1 MESLNVNKK
10 RILVVD
16 DEQPIRTL
24 IERAVKA
31 AGLHCLT
38 AGDGLEALEILKK
51 EPVDIVITDV
61 VMPRMNG
68 IELTNK
74 IREKF
79 NADVIVMTGFISDYR
94 FEDVVA
100 EGASDFVQKPAS
112 LQEVVIRIKRVIQ
125 ERENAAERNRMGQ
138 ELQESFRRLKK
149 GLEDTISVLA
159 RAIET
164 RDPYTSGHQKR
175 VSELSCLIGKEIHL
189 PPEQLDGLRL
199 AGLIH
204 DIGKISIP
212 SEILNKPGRLS
223 EVEYNLIKTH
233 SEIAYEIL
241 KHVDFPWPIADMV
254 LQHHERLDGT
264 GYPKGLKSDNILLE
278 AKILAVAD
286 VVDAMAAHRPY
297 RPSLG
302 VDQAL
307 EEITRS
313 RDRLYD
319 SRIVEACL
327 RVIDREGN
335 RLFPVI

>member
-1 MESLNVNKK
+1 
-10 RILVVD
+10 
-16 DEQPIRTL
+16 
-24 IERAVKA
+24 
-31 AGLHCLT
+31 
-38 AGDGLEALEILKK
+38 
-51 EPVDIVITDV
+51 
-61 VMPRMNG
+61 
-68 IELTNK
+68 
-74 IREKF
+74 
-79 NADVIVMTGFISDYR
+79 
-94 FEDVVA
+94 
-100 EGASDFVQKPAS
+100 
-112 LQEVVIRIKRVIQ
+112 VIRIKRVIQ

-175 VSELSCLIGKEIHL
+175 VSELSCLIGKEIRL

>member
-31 AGLHCLT
+31 AGLDCLT

-79 NADVIVMTGFISDYR
+79 NADVIVMTGFVNDYR

-112 LQEVVIRIKRVIQ
+112 LQEMVIRIKRVIQ
-125 ERENAAERNRMGQ
+125 ERENAAERNRMEQ
-138 ELQESFRRLKK
+138 ELQERSRRLKK
-149 GLEDTISVLA
+149 GLEDTISVLS

-241 KHVDFPWPIADMV
+241 KDIDFPWPIADMV

-327 RVIDREGN
+327 RVINREGN
-335 RLFPVI
+335 RLFPVA

>member
-31 AGLHCLT
+31 AGLDCLT

-79 NADVIVMTGFISDYR
+79 NADVIVMTGFVNDYR

-112 LQEVVIRIKRVIQ
+112 LQEMVIRIKRVIQ
-125 ERENAAERNRMGQ
+125 ERENVAERNRMGQ

-241 KHVDFPWPIADMV
+241 KDIDFPWPIADMV

>member
-31 AGLHCLT
+31 AGLDCLT

-79 NADVIVMTGFISDYR
+79 NADVIVMTGFVNDYR

-112 LQEVVIRIKRVIQ
+112 LQEMVIRIKRVIQ

-189 PPEQLDGLRL
+189 PPVQLDGLRL

-241 KHVDFPWPIADMV
+241 KDIDFPWPIADMV

-302 VDQAL
+302 VDRAL

>member
-1 MESLNVNKK
+1 MESLNVSKK

-31 AGLHCLT
+31 AGLDCLT
-38 AGDGLEALEILKK
+38 AGDGLEALEILKN

-61 VMPRMNG
+61 VMPHMTG

-74 IREKF
+74 IRENF
-79 NADVIVMTGFISDYR
+79 NADVIVMTGFVNDYR
-94 FEDVVA
+94 FEYVVA
-100 EGASDFVQKPAS
+100 EGASDFVQKPTS
-112 LQEVVIRIKRVIQ
+112 LQEMVIRIKRVIQ
-125 ERENAAERNRMGQ
+125 ERENAAERNRMEQ
-138 ELQESFRRLKK
+138 ELQERSRRLKK
-149 GLEDTISVLA
+149 GLEDTISVLS

-241 KHVDFPWPIADMV
+241 KDIDFPWPIADMV

-327 RVIDREGN
+327 RVINREGN
-335 RLFPVI
+335 RLFPVA

>member
-31 AGLHCLT
+31 AGLDCLT

-79 NADVIVMTGFISDYR
+79 NADVIVMTGFVNDYR

-112 LQEVVIRIKRVIQ
+112 LQEMVIRIKRVIQ

-241 KHVDFPWPIADMV
+241 KDIDFPWPIADMV

-302 VDQAL
+302 VDRAL

>member
-31 AGLHCLT
+31 AGLDCLT

-79 NADVIVMTGFISDYR
+79 NADVIVMTGFVNDYR

-112 LQEVVIRIKRVIQ
+112 LQEMVIRIKRVIQ

-241 KHVDFPWPIADMV
+241 KDIDFPWPIADMV

-302 VDQAL
+302 VDRAL

-319 SRIVEACL
+319 FRIVEACL

>member
-31 AGLHCLT
+31 AGLDCLT
-38 AGDGLEALEILKK
+38 AGDGFEALEILKK

-241 KHVDFPWPIADMV
+241 KDIDFPWPIADMV

>member
-31 AGLHCLT
+31 AGLDCLT

-79 NADVIVMTGFISDYR
+79 NADVIVMTGFVNDYR

-112 LQEVVIRIKRVIQ
+112 LQEMVIRIKRVIQ

-241 KHVDFPWPIADMV
+241 KDIDFPWPIADMV